1 MAPAVNTD
9 GDLTMGGQQIEELLA
24 TEVAEKIEGKEET
37 TEKKEDA
44 HDDGEK
50 VANGE
55 DPIAN
60 GQLEPTVKQIAD
72 WSKCPAKGTEKCWNP
87 RCFRS
92 AVVDSTY
99 KSRKCCGMCLEQFY
113 SQLGCF
119 CPGCGLGYEVDEPPA
134 DESDPFMGCA
144 GCDTWVHRKCEDPS
158 LRIGV
163 YDTEFLMVN
172 YYCFDCRASMDCEI
186 EWRYPRDLLLE
197 SQRDGEEGVLI
208 LKRPLLCCGARKN
221 VSYPIIIVGFDFRH
235 DRDDKRVVIAMAAT
249 RLQNEKLEWE
259 RLHFAASSTK
269 QLLGWDE
276 IMARKH
282 YSKPRGVWAMA
293 RSLFADPDVP
303 VLEVLPED
311 AKSQYHNI
319 REELEDWQKE
329 YDHLVAT
336 VGCDGQISSDDEA
349 KHKVKRRKVE
359 SSRGLG
365 RPRKADKAT
374 ERPFKGS
381 DSWAAARGRLGNCG
395 PMRNFTAMLL
405 EAPQTRAT
413 EGDDE
418 EVETALKAPS
428 VVWARIP
435 VRGPSWTPAVLT
447 HVLKGEAITAPYMV
461 YFLEREQLPVAH
473 LRPSQSASS
482 VVGDASTVSESG
494 AEGSVKETSSEPTVS
509 AEEKSVENMSVTDE
523 ISVTSKQLAT
533 RDEHGR
539 PISEW
544 LRELMAR
551 RLTSDERDR
560 APKFSWLERN
570 AIQPWNCPRKQD
582 YEKIIHRAPPHKKR
596 SLSDAVLFGDAF
608 HSGEFDDR
616 EGKGLPSHI
625 FKEYLRQQKHQAHIE
640 AQNKSMVLSERFYV
654 ETFTK
659 KYLELSLLELQCRC
673 LGRAR
678 QFVKAVE
685 DEHYGGWHLI
695 AAQDWPTDDQIR
707 QGLEEDVIL
716 VYAGSVLTREEAMQM
731 EASSENVHTD
741 DNRAQYADPTS
752 KMWSIG
758 PTVNHERVEYCKLEP
773 RHCEVRLSRSSS
785 GHSSDEG
792 QLLRGF
798 WLQRKRGEIITEG
811 EPLFWSYDGG
821 AGKFDRDFNLI
832 GAPPP
837 QGWIS
842 TEEIKSK
849 RRRRGFAR
857 SMPSKF
863 SKWVPLA
870 PENQLNLRLTL
881 FSGQVFVW
889 KALDGGQEGELYCG
903 VIGSTAFRLRT
914 NAELAM
920 IEYSCWPSKQIEKA
934 GVQLRQFFQLETD
947 IDALYKDWEG
957 RDEVFRAVVHNKNL
971 RGLRVVHQDPF
982 ECLVSFIT
990 SQNNNV
996 KRISLLL
1003 NALRQRYGTH
1013 LATATGA
1020 DHEGGEETLELYQF
1034 PSLQQLHAATED
1046 DFREM
1051 GFGYRARYLRS
1062 LITALQD
1069 EGQLE
1074 KLRALDAFKQET
1086 ECREFL
1092 TSFMGVGR
1100 KVADCVALFSMRGRQ
1115 IIPCDVHVIRL
1126 AYRHYMGSKKPPTAV
1141 TEAVHEEIN
1150 TTLRSILGEF
1160 AGWAHSI
1167 LFTAELMANPR
1178 AEANKTPKEAVPQ
1191 KKGVKRRRRQ

>member
-1 MAPAVNTD
+1 MPPAVNSD
-9 GDLTMGGQQIEELLA
+9 GDLTMEGQQIEELLA
-24 TEVAEKIEGKEET
+24 TEVAEKIEEKVET
-37 TEKKEDA
+37 TEKKEDS

-87 RCFRS
+87 RCSRS

-119 CPGCGLGYEVDEPPA
+119 CPGCGLGYEVDEPPV

-172 YYCFDCRASMDCEI
+172 YYCFDCRARMDCEI
-186 EWRYPRDLLLE
+186 EWSLGEPEGWGGRGVDFEE
-197 SQRDGEEGVLI
+197 SSTVVRGSEECLI
-208 LKRPLLCCGARKN
+208 SDHHWYCSCSISPLATILIA
-221 VSYPIIIVGFDFRH
+221 VGFDFRH

-249 RLQNEKLEWE
+249 KLQNEKLEWE

-303 VLEVLPED
+303 VLEVLPDD
-311 AKSQYHNI
+311 AKAQYHNI
-319 REELEDWQKE
+319 REDLKDWQKE
-329 YDHLVAT
+329 YDDLVAK
-336 VGCDGQISSDDEA
+336 VDRDGRISSDDEA
-349 KHKVKRRKVE
+349 QHKVKRRKVE
-359 SSRGLG
+359 SSRGIG
-365 RPRKADKAT
+365 RPRKADRAT

-413 EGDDE
+413 EGDDAE
-418 EVETALKAPS
+418 LETALKAPS

-461 YFLEREQLPVAH
+461 YFLEKEQLPVAH

-523 ISVTSKQLAT
+523 TPVTSKQLAT

-640 AQNKSMVLSERFYV
+640 AQNKSMVLSERFYI

-741 DNRAQYADPTS
+741 DNRYVAEIPNSNFVWDLFSTMKMIETKDNYFVNGAQYADPTS

-811 EPLFWSYDGG
+811 EPLFWSYDG
-821 AGKFDRDFNLI
+821 
-832 GAPPP
+832 
-837 QGWIS
+837 IS
-842 TEEIKSK
+842 I
-849 RRRRGFAR
+849 
-857 SMPSKF
+857 
-863 SKWVPLA
+863 
-870 PENQLNLRLTL
+870 
-881 FSGQVFVW
+881 
-889 KALDGGQEGELYCG
+889 
-903 VIGSTAFRLRT
+903 
-914 NAELAM
+914 
-920 IEYSCWPSKQIEKA
+920 
-934 GVQLRQFFQLETD
+934 
-947 IDALYKDWEG
+947 
-957 RDEVFRAVVHNKNL
+957 
-971 RGLRVVHQDPF
+971 
-982 ECLVSFIT
+982 
-990 SQNNNV
+990 
-996 KRISLLL
+996 
-1003 NALRQRYGTH
+1003 
-1013 LATATGA
+1013 
-1020 DHEGGEETLELYQF
+1020 
-1034 PSLQQLHAATED
+1034 
-1046 DFREM
+1046 
-1051 GFGYRARYLRS
+1051 
-1062 LITALQD
+1062 
-1069 EGQLE
+1069 
-1074 KLRALDAFKQET
+1074 
-1086 ECREFL
+1086 
-1092 TSFMGVGR
+1092 
-1100 KVADCVALFSMRGRQ
+1100 
-1115 IIPCDVHVIRL
+1115 
-1126 AYRHYMGSKKPPTAV
+1126 
-1141 TEAVHEEIN
+1141 
-1150 TTLRSILGEF
+1150 
-1160 AGWAHSI
+1160 
-1167 LFTAELMANPR
+1167 
-1178 AEANKTPKEAVPQ
+1178 
-1191 KKGVKRRRRQ
+1191 

>member
-1 MAPAVNTD
+1 
-9 GDLTMGGQQIEELLA
+9 
-24 TEVAEKIEGKEET
+24 
-37 TEKKEDA
+37 
-44 HDDGEK
+44 
-50 VANGE
+50 
-55 DPIAN
+55 
-60 GQLEPTVKQIAD
+60 
-72 WSKCPAKGTEKCWNP
+72 
-87 RCFRS
+87 
-92 AVVDSTY
+92 
-99 KSRKCCGMCLEQFY
+99 
-113 SQLGCF
+113 
-119 CPGCGLGYEVDEPPA
+119 
-134 DESDPFMGCA
+134 
-144 GCDTWVHRKCEDPS
+144 
-158 LRIGV
+158 
-163 YDTEFLMVN
+163 
-172 YYCFDCRASMDCEI
+172 
-186 EWRYPRDLLLE
+186 LE

-249 RLQNEKLEWE
+249 RLRDEKLEWE

-303 VLEVLPED
+303 VLEVLSED

-359 SSRGLG
+359 SSRGIG
-365 RPRKADKAT
+365 RPKKADKAT

-741 DNRAQYADPTS
+741 DNRYVAEIPNSNFVWDLFSTMKMIETKDNYFVNGAQYADPTS
-752 KMWSIG
+752 MMWSIG
-758 PTVNHERVEYCKLEP
+758 PTVNHERAEYCKLEP

-870 PENQLNLRLTL
+870 PVNQLNLRLTL

-920 IEYSCWPSKQIEKA
+920 IEYSCWPSKPIEKA

-957 RDEVFRAVVHNKNL
+957 RDEVFRAVVRNKNL
-971 RGLRVVHQDPF
+971 RGLRVVHQEPF
-982 ECLVSFIT
+982 EGLVSFIT

-1003 NALRQRYGTH
+1003 NALRQRSSTPPISPFQGGIQDMARTWQRRPVLTTRGAKRSSSCTSSPAYFNCMLQPRMTS
-1013 LATATGA
+1013 ATW
-1020 DHEGGEETLELYQF
+1020 D
-1034 PSLQQLHAATED
+1034 S
-1046 DFREM
+1046 
-1051 GFGYRARYLRS
+1051 
-1062 LITALQD
+1062 
-1069 EGQLE
+1069 
-1074 KLRALDAFKQET
+1074 
-1086 ECREFL
+1086 
-1092 TSFMGVGR
+1092 
-1100 KVADCVALFSMRGRQ
+1100 
-1115 IIPCDVHVIRL
+1115 
-1126 AYRHYMGSKKPPTAV
+1126 
-1141 TEAVHEEIN
+1141 
-1150 TTLRSILGEF
+1150 
-1160 AGWAHSI
+1160 
-1167 LFTAELMANPR
+1167 
-1178 AEANKTPKEAVPQ
+1178 
-1191 KKGVKRRRRQ
+1191 